1 VVGVI
6 ALLVSM
12 GISGEETIPDWEVDV
27 FRLVND
33 LPGAL
38 YPVVWPLMQFGTFIS
53 IPIATVI
60 ALAFRRVRLA
70 IAIAVSGVGVYYLAK
85 VVKDVVY
92 RLRPGALLEDVHLR
106 GIGTL
111 GLGYP
116 SGHAAVSAALAVAI
130 SPYVSRVWR
139 RVLVGLAVFVSVA
152 RVYVGGHLPLDS
164 VGGAG
169 LGVALASAM
178 HLLLGVPASPATTSA
193 ETATRSDRV

>member
-1 VVGVI
+1 MVGVI
-6 ALLVSM
+6 VLLVSM
-12 GISGEETIPDWEVDV
+12 GISSEETIPDWEVDV

-53 IPIATVI
+53 IPIATVL

-70 IAIAVSGVGVYYLAK
+70 IAIAVGGVGVYYLAK
-85 VVKDVVY
+85 VVKDVVI

-111 GLGYP
+111 GLGFP

-130 SPYVSRVWR
+130 SPYVSRLWS
-139 RVLVGLAVFVSVA
+139 RVLVALAVFVSFA

-178 HLLLGVPASPATTSA
+178 HLLMGVPASPAPTSRD
-193 ETATRSDRV
+193 TARSDPAP